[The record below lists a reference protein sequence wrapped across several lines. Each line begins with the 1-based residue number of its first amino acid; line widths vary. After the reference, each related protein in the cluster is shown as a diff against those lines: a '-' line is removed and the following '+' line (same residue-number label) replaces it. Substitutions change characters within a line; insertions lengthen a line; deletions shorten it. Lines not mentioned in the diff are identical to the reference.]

1 MGNKGSL
8 ASPFPSYE
16 TALAHL
22 TPAEV
27 QHLGNSFKSM
37 SRGRDA
43 LTLQG
48 FLEVGLQSWALYH
61 NASFSPVLFFFLPHK
76 QYAKCTSYAKRHIL
90 PRLFSTIDVKKDG
103 LVDFEEFLCAVAL
116 FRVGSN
122 EDKIK
127 VLFLMYEP
135 SAKTGC
141 LMREQLR
148 LLLVDSLL
156 LAQRGQELPL
166 PLLQSWIE
174 EQQELS
180 QGMVDMALFQYS
192 SEGVSIS
199 AAAAGVDKRGDGG
212 SSVGGDGRLDLAEF
226 ATFVA
231 LEGSI
236 QGLLS
241 FLPQILDI

>member
-1 MGNKGSL
+1 MNPQRFVL
-8 ASPFPSYE
+8 TRRAFP
-16 TALAHL
+16 
-22 TPAEV
+22 P
-27 QHLGNSFKSM
+27 
-37 SRGRDA
+37 
-43 LTLQG
+43 
-48 FLEVGLQSWALYH
+48 
-61 NASFSPVLFFFLPHK
+61 LPHK
-76 QYAKCTSYAKRHIL
+76 QYAKCTVYAKRHIL
-90 PRLFSTIDVKKDG
+90 PRFFSTMDVKKDG
-103 LVDFEEFLCAVAL
+103 VVDFEEFLCAVAL
-116 FRVGSN
+116 FRVGST

-135 SAKTGC
+135 SAKSGC

-148 LLLVDSLL
+148 LLLVDSLI
-156 LAQRGQELPL
+156 LAQRQELPL
-166 PLLQSWIE
+166 QLLQSWIE
-174 EQQELS
+174 EQHELS

-192 SEGVSIS
+192 SEGASIS

-212 SSVGGDGRLDLAEF
+212 SSVGDAGRLDLAEF